1 MYFLSRITSIEHTLI
16 LFFFLSVCVFLVASV
31 KFLGDS
37 QPTNRKALAVYPV
50 GLFYFVI
57 GWMIISHS
65 G

>member
-1 MYFLSRITSIEHTLI
+1 MTFAVEKDSFAAFINLQNDRRDQFI
-16 LFFFLSVCVFLVASV
+16 VASV

-37 QPTNRKALAVYPV
+37 QPNNRKALAVYPI

>member
-1 MYFLSRITSIEHTLI
+1 MYFFSRITSVEHTLI
-16 LFFFLSVCVFLVASV
+16 LFFLSVCVFLVASV

-37 QPTNRKALAVYPV
+37 QPTNRKALAVYPI